1 MIVWSSDRSDSWLR
15 RWFVGI
21 LAATLVLAPGAATA
35 SASGSVQAAA
45 SDDQG
50 GGQGGLLDGLLDG
63 LVGPGSEEPD
73 PGNGSPVPSPSGSEG
88 EPAVGGTPDPTDG
101 TTEPGGTGERPA
113 AEDAATGGDPDDVD
127 PLAAPKTPKT
137 CRDTYKIKGTPKP
150 GTLPGERPPGPYQY
164 RSQGDTARTYRVSMP
179 RMSMSGLKEPS
190 RKRLDKIDPDE
201 TYTNATP
208 DHAYQYWKKHKEKHE
223 EKGTD
228 PGTFNDYL
236 WHSYINGEGNGR
248 RGPAYE
254 QDVAEFMEL
263 GDDEWH
269 CQYSIRNNHRKL
281 FDEIHKEI
289 RKEIRKEE
297 FDRQKKA
304 GKTDRDARRLANKA
318 ANRFVKNDRVVDFA
332 RRDAT
337 TKTIKHV
344 MDAKAGKVPN
354 AWQERFDEKFAKKTG
369 ARASV
374 VGRNI
379 TAADQQRLAGRGIG
393 HHTYAPVER
402 QVYQPNKYTAKP
414 YSFLPKRTPGAELG
428 RFPQSPVADLARQS
442 GKTPTDARRIAA
454 AFRGAPNAMNAVRS
468 PGGIDWTSL
477 ELRYITEP
485 VESEGMEYSFKAG
498 LNDDEANPSW
508 GGQAKLD
515 LASDS
520 FFTWLAL
527 HPNRFWVNLHPDQP
541 DVIVDDKFA
550 ETDAG
555 RVLLEADLEMK
566 HDFAR
571 LMAPGNPVGDRF
583 WDSLAHENGAP
594 CWSGYRMWIEPHPA
608 QVREEDGR
616 FYIIDA
622 PLNVSVEPWDS
633 LPGQAC
639 DQPQWVQD
647 HNDRQIQEIIA
658 PEVEEIVNA
667 DLRYADL
674 RTVYTSR
681 VAAEW
686 VKERNAERPGAYNSI
701 IGSDD
706 ASPWPSR
713 VDWDRNAIFAEYRK
727 SYYEGDFHFTREY
740 EEDGVVLEYEFYTG
754 GVMFDK
760 QPKENINRLQFQAEH
775 PQMPVTTSQ
784 SVKETVRYG
793 DIDSTTGYLGGDTA
807 VVTDPGPA
815 PSPTTPPPSGPPTPA
830 PPPDMGDGPEPEP
843 SPTKD
848 PVQPSPDGADGPDD
862 GELAATG
869 SSGIGPAVLVAS
881 LLVGAGAALI
891 LWSRYRRAARPA
903 ETTAPGSPGPH
914 QEP

>member
-1 MIVWSSDRSDSWLR
+1 MVRSNDRSGGRVR

-21 LAATLVLAPGAATA
+21 LAAMLVLSPGVATA
-35 SASGSVQAAA
+35 SSGSVQAEA

-50 GGQGGLLDGLLDG
+50 GLLEGLLDG
-63 LVGPGSEEPD
+63 LVGPGSEDPD
-73 PGNGSPVPSPSGSEG
+73 PGSSSPVPSPSGSDG
-88 EPAVGGTPDPTDG
+88 EPAVGGTPAEGPT
-101 TTEPGGTGERPA
+101 A
-113 AEDAATGGDPDDVD
+113 QGDPDDAGV
-127 PLAAPKTPKT
+127 LAAPKVPQTCGKT
-137 CRDTYKIKGTPKP
+137 YNIKNSPKP
-150 GTLPGERPPGPYQY
+150 GTLPGERPPGVYEF
-164 RSQGDTARTYRVSMP
+164 RSKGDIARTYDLNWP
-179 RMSMSGLKEPS
+179 RLTLSGLKPPTPAD
-190 RKRLDKIDPDE
+190 LAKIDPKKK
-201 TYTNATP
+201 YANATP
-208 DHAYQYWKKHKEKHE
+208 EHAYQYWAKHVAAHTK
-223 EKGTD
+223 KGTD
-228 PGTFNDYL
+228 PGTFEDYL
-236 WHSYINGEGNGR
+236 AHRYINGEGNGR

-263 GDDEWH
+263 GGDEWF
-269 CQYSIRNNHRKL
+269 CQYSIKENHPEL
-281 FDEIHKEI
+281 FKKI
-289 RKEIRKEE
+289 RDEIRKEE
-297 FDRQKKA
+297 FDRHKRA
-304 GKTDRDARRLANKA
+304 GKTDAEARKLANK
-318 ANRFVKNDRVVDFA
+318 FVKKDRVVDFA
-332 RRDAT
+332 RRDPA
-337 TKTIKHV
+337 KNIKHV

-354 AWQERFDEKFAKKTG
+354 AWQERFDQKLAKETG
-369 ARASV
+369 ARATV
-374 VGRNI
+374 VGRSI
-379 TAADQQRLAGRGIG
+379 TPADQQRLAGRNIG

-402 QVYQPNKYTAKP
+402 RVYVPTKSTAV
-414 YSFLPKRTPGAELG
+414 PGAFRSHRIPGANLHM
-428 RFPQSPVADLARQS
+428 FPQSPVADLARQS
-442 GKTPTDARRIAA
+442 GKTPADARRIAD
-454 AFRGAPNAMNAVRS
+454 AFRRAPNAMNAVRA

-485 VESEGMEYSFKAG
+485 VEGEGMEYSFKAG

-508 GGQAKLD
+508 GGQARLD

-541 DVIVDDKFA
+541 DVIVDDKLA

-622 PLNVSVEPWDS
+622 PLNVSVEPWDT
-633 LPGQAC
+633 LPGPAC

-667 DLRYADL
+667 DARYAEL

-686 VKERNAERPGAYNSI
+686 VKERNAERAGAYNSI

-706 ASPWPSR
+706 ATEWPSR
-713 VDWDRNAIFAEYRK
+713 TEWDRDEIFAEYRK

-760 QPKENINRLQFQAEH
+760 QPKENINRVRFQAEH
-775 PQMPVTTSQ
+775 PEMPVTTSQ
-784 SVKETVRYG
+784 STKETVRYG
-793 DIDSTTGYLGGDTA
+793 DIDSSTGYLGGDTM
-807 VVTDPGPA
+807 VVSDPGPS
-815 PSPTTPPPSGPPTPA
+815 PSPSEPPPSGPPTPA
-830 PPPDMGDGPEPEP
+830 PPPGTGDGPEPEP
-843 SPTKD
+843 TAT
-848 PVQPSPDGADGPDD
+848 VQPPPDHADGPDD

-869 SSGIGPAVLVAS
+869 SSGTGSAVLVAA
-881 LLVGAGAALI
+881 LLIGAGTALI
-891 LWSRYRRAARPA
+891 LWSRYRRASRLAEPA
-903 ETTAPGSPGPH
+903 AGSPRPPR
-914 QEP
+914 EP

>member
-1 MIVWSSDRSDSWLR
+1 M
-15 RWFVGI
+15 
-21 LAATLVLAPGAATA
+21 LVLVPGIATA
-35 SASGSVQAAA
+35 PASGSVQAGSVQAES

-50 GGQGGLLDGLLDG
+50 GLLDG

-73 PGNGSPVPSPSGSEG
+73 PGNGSPVPSPSSSEG

-101 TTEPGGTGERPA
+101 TTEPGGTRERLA
-113 AEDAATGGDPDDVD
+113 AEDAATGGDPNDVD

-137 CRDTYKIKGTPKP
+137 CRDTYNIKGTPRP

-164 RSQGDTARTYRVSMP
+164 RSQGDIARTYRVSMP

-190 RKRLDKIDPDE
+190 RKTLDQIDPDKK
-201 TYTNATP
+201 YTNATP
-208 DHAYQYWKKHKEKHE
+208 DHAYQYWKKHLEKHE
-223 EKGTD
+223 AKGTD

-281 FDEIHKEI
+281 FNEI
-289 RKEIRKEE
+289 RKEIHKEE
-297 FDRQKKA
+297 FDRHKEA
-304 GKTDRDARRLANKA
+304 GKTDREAKRLADK
-318 ANRFVKNDRVVDFA
+318 FVKKDRVVDFA
-332 RRDAT
+332 RRDAA
-337 TKTIKHV
+337 KTIKHV

-354 AWQERFDEKFAKKTG
+354 AWQERFDQKLAEKTG

-379 TAADQQRLAGRGIG
+379 TPADQQRLASRGIG

-402 QVYQPNKYTAKP
+402 QVYTPNKYTAKP

-442 GKTPTDARRIAA
+442 GKTPTNARRIAS
-454 AFRGAPNAMNAVRS
+454 AFQSAPNAMNAVRS

-477 ELRYITEP
+477 ELRYVTEP
-485 VESEGMEYSFKAG
+485 VEGDGMEYSFKAG

-508 GGQAKLD
+508 GGQARLD

-583 WDSLAHENGAP
+583 WDSLAYENGAP

-622 PLNVSVEPWDS
+622 PLNVSVEPWDA
-633 LPGQAC
+633 LPGPAC
-639 DQPQWVQD
+639 DQPRWVQD

-667 DLRYADL
+667 DARYAEL

-686 VKERNAERPGAYNSI
+686 VKERNAERAGAYNSI

-706 ASPWPSR
+706 AAQWPSR
-713 VDWDRNAIFAEYRK
+713 TEWDRDEIFADYRK

-740 EEDGVVLEYEFYTG
+740 EKDGVVLEYDFYTG

-760 QPKENINRLQFQAEH
+760 QPKENINRVRFQAEH
-775 PQMPVTTSQ
+775 PEMPVSTSQ
-784 SVKETVRYG
+784 STKETVRYG
-793 DIDSTTGYLGGDTA
+793 DTDSNTGYLGGDTV
-807 VVTDPGPA
+807 VVTDPGPT

-830 PPPDMGDGPEPEP
+830 PPPGTGDGPEPEP
-843 SPTKD
+843 TPTKD
-848 PVQPSPDGADGPDD
+848 PVQPPADGADGPDD

-869 SSGIGPAVLVAS
+869 SSGTGSAVLVAA

-891 LWSRYRRAARPA
+891 LWSRYRRAGGTA
-903 ETTAPGSPGPH
+903 ELAASGSEGAPE
-914 QEP
+914 EP

>member
-1 MIVWSSDRSDSWLR
+1 M
-15 RWFVGI
+15 
-21 LAATLVLAPGAATA
+21 LVLSPGLATA
-35 SASGSVQAAA
+35 SASQSVQAKSVQAET
-45 SDDQG
+45 SDD
-50 GGQGGLLDGLLDG
+50 QGGLLDGLLDG
-63 LVGPGSEEPD
+63 LVGPGSDEPD
-73 PGNGSPVPSPSGSEG
+73 PGSSSPVPSPSSSDG
-88 EPAVGGTPDPTDG
+88 EPAAGGTPDPTDG
-101 TTEPGGTGERPA
+101 ASEPADETGKAGERPA
-113 AEDAATGGDPDDVD
+113 AKGPSAQDDPNGID
-127 PLAAPKTPKT
+127 PLAAPKVAKT
-137 CRDTYKIKGTPKP
+137 CRDTYNVKGTPRP
-150 GTLPGERPPGPYQY
+150 GTLPGERPGGPYQY
-164 RSQGDTARTYRVSMP
+164 RSQGDIARTYDLNWP
-179 RMSMSGLKEPS
+179 RLALSGLKPPT
-190 RKRLDKIDPDE
+190 RGQLAKIDVDKK
-201 TYTNATP
+201 YDNATP
-208 DHAYQYWKKHKEKHE
+208 DHAYQHWKKHVDKHT

-228 PGTFNDYL
+228 PGTFEDYL
-236 WHSYINGEGNGR
+236 AYSYINGEGNGR

-263 GDDEWH
+263 GGDEWY
-269 CQYSIRNNHRKL
+269 CQYSIKENHPKL
-281 FDEIHKEI
+281 FKEI
-289 RKEIRKEE
+289 RAEIHKEE
-297 FDRQKKA
+297 FDRHKAA
-304 GKTDRDARRLANKA
+304 GKTDREAKRLADK
-318 ANRFVKNDRVVDFA
+318 FVKKDRVVDFA
-332 RRDAT
+332 RRDAA
-337 TKTIKHV
+337 KNIKHV
-344 MDAKAGKVPN
+344 MDAKAGKVQN
-354 AWQERFDEKFAKKTG
+354 AWQERFDQKLAQKTS
-369 ARASV
+369 ARATV
-374 VGRNI
+374 VGRNV
-379 TAADQQRLAGRGIG
+379 TPADQQRLAGRGIG

-402 QVYQPNKYTAKP
+402 RVYVPTKSTAVPNA
-414 YSFLPKRTPGAELG
+414 FRTHRIPGANLHM
-428 RFPQSPVADLARQS
+428 FPQSPVADLARQS
-442 GKTPTDARRIAA
+442 GRTPDDARRIAD
-454 AFRGAPNAMNAVRS
+454 AFRRAPSAGNAVRA

-485 VESEGMEYSFKAG
+485 VEGEGMEYSFKAG

-508 GGQAKLD
+508 GGQGRLD

-583 WDSLAHENGAP
+583 WDSLEHENGAP

-622 PLNVSVEPWDS
+622 PLNVSVEPWDT
-633 LPGQAC
+633 LPGPAC

-658 PEVEEIVNA
+658 PEVEDIVNA
-667 DLRYADL
+667 DARYAEL

-686 VKERNAERPGAYNSI
+686 VKERNAERAGAYNSI

-706 ASPWPSR
+706 ATEWPSR
-713 VDWDRNAIFAEYRK
+713 TEWDRDEIFAEYRK

-760 QPKENINRLQFQAEH
+760 QPKENINRVRFQAEH
-775 PQMPVTTSQ
+775 PEMPVTTSQ
-784 SVKETVRYG
+784 STLETVRYG
-793 DIDSTTGYLGGDTA
+793 DTDSSTGYLGGDT
-807 VVTDPGPA
+807 VVVSDPGPK
-815 PSPTTPPPSGPPTPA
+815 PTPTTPPPSGPPTPA
-830 PPPDMGDGPEPEP
+830 PPPGTGDGPEPEP

-848 PVQPSPDGADGPDD
+848 PVQPPADGADGPDD

-869 SSGIGPAVLVAS
+869 SSGTGTAVLVAS
-881 LLVGAGAALI
+881 LLIAAGAALI
-891 LWSRYRRAARPA
+891 LWSRYRRAGGQA
-903 ETTAPGSPGPH
+903 ELAASGSEGEH

>member
-1 MIVWSSDRSDSWLR
+1 MVWSSDRSDGWPR

-21 LAATLVLAPGAATA
+21 LAATLVLSPGVATA
-35 SASGSVQAAA
+35 SASGSVQTTA

-50 GGQGGLLDGLLDG
+50 GDQDGLLDGLLDG
-63 LVGPGSEEPD
+63 LVGPGGKEPD
-73 PGNGSPVPSPSGSEG
+73 PGNGSTVPSPSGSEG
-88 EPAVGGTPDPTDG
+88 EPAVGSTPDPTDG
-101 TTEPGGTGERPA
+101 TTEPGGTRERPA
-113 AEDAATGGDPDDVD
+113 AQDDPDDVD
-127 PLAAPKTPKT
+127 PLAAPKVPRTCDKT
-137 CRDTYKIKGTPKP
+137 YNIKNPPRP
-150 GTLPGERPPGPYQY
+150 GTLPGERPPGAYEF
-164 RSQGDTARTYRVSMP
+164 RSRGDVARTYDLNWP
-179 RMSMSGLKEPS
+179 RLTLSGLKAPTAADLANIS
-190 RKRLDKIDPDE
+190 LKKKYD
-201 TYTNATP
+201 NATIE
-208 DHAYQYWKKHKEKHE
+208 HAYQYWQKHLNAHKK
-223 EKGTD
+223 KGTD
-228 PGTFNDYL
+228 PGTWEDYL
-236 WHSYINGEGNGR
+236 AHSYINGEGNGR

-263 GDDEWH
+263 GGDEWF
-269 CQYSIRNNHRKL
+269 CQYSIRNNHPDL
-281 FDEIHKEI
+281 FKKIRDEIHKDEM
-289 RKEIRKEE
+289 
-297 FDRQKKA
+297 DRHKRA
-304 GKTDRDARRLANKA
+304 GKTDAEARKLADK
-318 ANRFVKNDRVVDFA
+318 FVKKDRVVDFA
-332 RRDAT
+332 RRDT
-337 TKTIKHV
+337 TKNIKHV

-354 AWQERFDEKFAKKTG
+354 AWQERFDQKLAKETG
-369 ARASV
+369 ARATV
-374 VGRNI
+374 VGRSI
-379 TAADQQRLAGRGIG
+379 TPADQQRLASRGIG

-402 QVYQPNKYTAKP
+402 RVYTPTSSTAKP
-414 YSFLPKRTPGAELG
+414 SAFQIRRIPGGNLHM
-428 RFPQSPVADLARQS
+428 FPQSPVADLARQS
-442 GKTPTDARRIAA
+442 GKTPTDARRIAD
-454 AFRGAPNAMNAVRS
+454 AFRRAPNAMNAVRA

-485 VESEGMEYSFKAG
+485 AAGEGMEYSFKAG

-686 VKERNAERPGAYNSI
+686 VKERNAERAGAYNSI

-706 ASPWPSR
+706 ASAWPSR
-713 VDWDRNAIFAEYRK
+713 VEWDRNAIFAEYRK

-760 QPKENINRLQFQAEH
+760 QPKENINRLRFQAEH
-775 PQMPVTTSQ
+775 PEMPVTTSQ
-784 SVKETVRYG
+784 SAKETVRYG

-830 PPPDMGDGPEPEP
+830 PPPDMGDGREPEP

-848 PVQPSPDGADGPDD
+848 PVGPTDGADGPDD

-869 SSGIGPAVLVAS
+869 PSGTSSAVLVAI
-881 LLVGAGAALI
+881 LLIVAGTAFI
-891 LWSRYRRAARPA
+891 LWSRYQRTARLA
-903 ETTAPGSPGPH
+903 ETTAPGSPRPP

>member
-1 MIVWSSDRSDSWLR
+1 M
-15 RWFVGI
+15 
-21 LAATLVLAPGAATA
+21 LVLSPGLATA
-35 SASGSVQAAA
+35 SASDSVQAET
-45 SDDQG
+45 SDD
-50 GGQGGLLDGLLDG
+50 QGGLLDGLLDG
-63 LVGPGSEEPD
+63 LVGPGGEEPD
-73 PGNGSPVPSPSGSEG
+73 PGSSSPVPSPSSSDGD
-88 EPAVGGTPDPTDG
+88 PADGGTPDPTTG
-101 TTEPGGTGERPA
+101 TSEPADEPSGENGEGPS
-113 AEDAATGGDPDDVD
+113 AEDAATGGDPAAAD
-127 PLAAPKTPKT
+127 PLAAPKVAKT
-137 CRDTYKIKGTPKP
+137 CRDTYNVKGTPRP
-150 GTLPGERPPGPYQY
+150 GTLPGERPGGPYQY
-164 RSQGDTARTYRVSMP
+164 RSQGDVARTYDLNWP
-179 RMSMSGLKEPS
+179 RLALSGLKPPTDGKLANIS
-190 RKRLDKIDPDE
+190 LTKKYD
-201 TYTNATP
+201 NATP
-208 DHAYQYWKKHKEKHE
+208 DHAYQHWKKHLKKHE
-223 EKGTD
+223 NKGTD
-228 PGTFNDYL
+228 PGTFEDYL
-236 WHSYINGEGNGR
+236 PNSYINGEGNGR

-263 GDDEWH
+263 GGDEWF
-269 CQYSIRNNHRKL
+269 CQYSIKENHPKL
-281 FDEIHKEI
+281 FKEI
-289 RKEIRKEE
+289 RAEIHKEE
-297 FDRQKKA
+297 FDRHKAA
-304 GKTDRDARRLANKA
+304 GKTDAEAKRLADK
-318 ANRFVKNDRVVDFA
+318 FVKKDRVVDFA
-332 RRDAT
+332 RRDTA
-337 TKTIKHV
+337 KNIKHV
-344 MDAKAGKVPN
+344 MDAKSGKVPN
-354 AWQERFDEKFAKKTG
+354 AWQERFDQKLAEKTK
-369 ARASV
+369 ARATV

-379 TAADQQRLAGRGIG
+379 TPADQQRLAGRGIG

-402 QVYQPNKYTAKP
+402 RVYVPTKNTAVP
-414 YSFLPKRTPGAELG
+414 TAFRTHRIPGANLHM
-428 RFPQSPVADLARQS
+428 FPQSPVADLARQS
-442 GKTPTDARRIAA
+442 GRTPDDARRIAD
-454 AFRGAPNAMNAVRS
+454 AFRRAPNAMNAVRA

-485 VESEGMEYSFKAG
+485 VEGEGMEYSFKAN

-508 GGQAKLD
+508 GGQGKLD

-622 PLNVSVEPWDS
+622 PLNVSVEPWDT
-633 LPGQAC
+633 LPGPAC

-667 DLRYADL
+667 DARYAEL

-686 VKERNAERPGAYNSI
+686 VKERNAERAGAYNSI

-706 ASPWPSR
+706 ATEWPSR
-713 VDWDRNAIFAEYRK
+713 TEWDRDQIFADYRK

-760 QPKENINRLQFQAEH
+760 QPKENINRVRFQAEH
-775 PQMPVTTSQ
+775 PEMPVTTSQ

-793 DIDSTTGYLGGDTA
+793 DIDSTTGYLGGDT
-807 VVTDPGPA
+807 VVVSDPGPA

-830 PPPDMGDGPEPEP
+830 PPPGTGDGPEPT
-843 SPTKD
+843 PTKD
-848 PVQPSPDGADGPDD
+848 PVQPPADGADGPDD

-869 SSGIGPAVLVAS
+869 SSGTGTAVLIAV
-881 LLVGAGAALI
+881 LLVGTGTAFI
-891 LWSRYRRAARPA
+891 LWSRYRRMSRPA
-903 ETTAPGSPGPH
+903 ELAASGSEGAPR
-914 QEP
+914 EP

>member
-1 MIVWSSDRSDSWLR
+1 MWSSDPAAGRPR

-21 LAATLVLAPGAATA
+21 LAAMLVLSPGLAPA
-35 SASGSVQAAA
+35 SAAGLAQNEA
-45 SDDQG
+45 SDERG
-50 GGQGGLLDGLLDG
+50 GPFDWLL
-63 LVGPGSEEPD
+63 GPGSEDQGQD
-73 PGNGSPVPSPSGSEG
+73 PGP
-88 EPAVGGTPDPTDG
+88 GGTPSPEPSPADTSPDPEPSPGSTSEPSEDSPEPADEPAADPGARPGDG
-101 TTEPGGTGERPA
+101 SVAKRPA
-113 AEDAATGGDPDDVD
+113 AEDTASGIE
-127 PLAAPKTPKT
+127 PLAAPKVART
-137 CRDTYKIKGTPKP
+137 CRDTYDIKGTPKP
-150 GTLPGERPPGPYQY
+150 GTLPGERPGGAYEF
-164 RSQGDTARTYRVSMP
+164 RSRGDVARTYDLNWP
-179 RMSMSGLKEPS
+179 RLALSGLKPPTPADLAGIS
-190 RKRLDKIDPDE
+190 LTKKYD
-201 TYTNATP
+201 NATKN
-208 DHAYQYWKKHKEKHE
+208 HAYQYWAKHVAAHEK
-223 EKGTD
+223 KGTD
-228 PGTFNDYL
+228 PGTFEDYL
-236 WHSYINGEGNGR
+236 AHRYINGEGNGR

-263 GDDEWH
+263 GGDEWF
-269 CQYSIRNNHRKL
+269 CQYSMKENHPRLFKEIR
-281 FDEIHKEI
+281 DEIHKEEVA
-289 RKEIRKEE
+289 RHKA
-297 FDRQKKA
+297 A
-304 GKTDRDARRLANKA
+304 GKTDAEAKKLADK
-318 ANRFVKNDRVVDFA
+318 FVKKDRVVDFA

-337 TKTIKHV
+337 RSIKHV

-354 AWQERFDEKFAKKTG
+354 AWQERFDQKLAQKTG
-369 ARASV
+369 ARATV
-374 VGRNI
+374 VGRSI
-379 TAADQQRLAGRGIG
+379 TTADVQRLAGRGIG

-402 QVYQPNKYTAKP
+402 RVYVPTRSTAVPNA
-414 YSFLPKRTPGAELG
+414 FRTTRIPGANLHM
-428 RFPQSPVADLARQS
+428 FPQSPVADLARQS
-442 GKTPTDARRIAA
+442 GRNPDDARRIAD
-454 AFRGAPNAMNAVRS
+454 AFRRAPNAVNAVRG

-485 VESEGMEYSFKAG
+485 VEGEGMEYSFRTG

-508 GGQAKLD
+508 GGQARLD

-583 WDSLAHENGAP
+583 WDSLAHVNGAP

-608 QVREEDGR
+608 RVREEDGR

-622 PLNVSVEPWDS
+622 PLNVSVEPWDT
-633 LPGQAC
+633 LPGPAC

-686 VKERNAERPGAYNSI
+686 VKERNAERAGAYNSI

-706 ASPWPSR
+706 ATEWASR
-713 VDWDRNAIFAEYRK
+713 TEWDRDEIFAEYRT

-760 QPKENINRLQFQAEH
+760 QPKQNINRARFQAEH

-793 DIDSTTGYLGGDTA
+793 DIDSSTAYLGGDT
-807 VVTDPGPA
+807 VVVSDPGPA

-830 PPPDMGDGPEPEP
+830 PPPGIGDTPEPQ
-843 SPTKD
+843 D
-848 PVQPSPDGADGPDD
+848 PVRPPADSADRPDGS
-862 GELAATG
+862 LAATG
-869 SSGIGPAVLVAS
+869 SSGVGTAVLGAVL
-881 LLVGAGAALI
+881 LLVAGTALI
-891 LWSRYRRAARPA
+891 LWSRYRGGRPDEPAAS
-903 ETTAPGSPGPH
+903 GSTSVP

>member
-1 MIVWSSDRSDSWLR
+1 MVRSKDGSGGRPR

-21 LAATLVLAPGAATA
+21 LAAMLVLSPGLVTA
-35 SASGSVQAAA
+35 SASESTRAEA

-50 GGQGGLLDGLLDG
+50 GFLDGLLGG
-63 LVGPGSEEPD
+63 LLGPGNEDPD
-73 PGNGSPVPSPSGSEG
+73 PGSSSPVPSPSGSES
-88 EPAVGGTPDPTDG
+88 EPAVDPTTG
-101 TTEPGGTGERPA
+101 ASEPADKPAETGGRPA
-113 AEDAATGGDPDDVD
+113 ATDPATAGDPDGVD
-127 PLAAPKTPKT
+127 PLAAPKVPRT
-137 CRDTYKIKGTPKP
+137 CRDTYGINGTPRP

-164 RSQGDTARTYRVSMP
+164 RSQGDIARTYDLNWP
-179 RMSMSGLKEPS
+179 RLALSGLKPPTDAQ
-190 RKRLDKIDPDE
+190 LAKISLTKKYD
-201 TYTNATP
+201 NATP
-208 DHAYQYWKKHKEKHE
+208 EHAYQYWAKHVAAHQK
-223 EKGTD
+223 KGTD
-228 PGTFNDYL
+228 PGTFEDYL
-236 WHSYINGEGNGR
+236 AYRYINGEGNGR

-263 GDDEWH
+263 GGDEWF
-269 CQYSIRNNHRKL
+269 CQYSIKEHDRRL
-281 FDEIHKEI
+281 FQEI
-289 RKEIRKEE
+289 RREIYNEE
-297 FDRQKKA
+297 VARHKA
-304 GKTDRDARRLANKA
+304 EGKTDQQAKRLARK
-318 ANRFVKNDRVVDFA
+318 FVKSDRVVDFA
-332 RRDAT
+332 R
-337 TKTIKHV
+337 KTASGQLRHV
-344 MDAKAGKVPN
+344 MDAKAGKVQN
-354 AWQERFDEKFAKKTG
+354 AWQERFDQKLAQKTG

-379 TAADQQRLAGRGIG
+379 TTADQQRLASRGIG

-402 QVYQPNKYTAKP
+402 RVYVPTRNTAVP
-414 YSFLPKRTPGAELG
+414 TAFRTTRIPGANLHM
-428 RFPQSPVADLARQS
+428 FPQSPVSDMARQS
-442 GKTPTDARRIAA
+442 GRTPEDARRIAD
-454 AFRGAPNAMNAVRS
+454 AFRRAPNAGNAVRA

-485 VESEGMEYSFKAG
+485 VEGEGMEYSFKTN

-508 GGQAKLD
+508 GGQARLD

-583 WDSLAHENGAP
+583 WDSLAYENGAP

-622 PLNVSVEPWDS
+622 PLNVSVEPWDT
-633 LPGQAC
+633 LPGPAC

-658 PEVEEIVNA
+658 PEVEEIVNS

-686 VKERNAERPGAYNSI
+686 VKERNAERAGAYNSI

-706 ASPWPSR
+706 ASAWPSR
-713 VDWDRNAIFAEYRK
+713 TEWDRNEIFAEYRK

-740 EEDGVVLEYEFYTG
+740 EKDGVVLEYEFYTG

-760 QPKENINRLQFQAEH
+760 QPKENISRVRFQAEH

-793 DIDSTTGYLGGDTA
+793 DTDSSTGYLGGDT
-807 VVTDPGPA
+807 VVVSDPGPT

-830 PPPDMGDGPEPEP
+830 PPPGTGDGPEPDP
-843 SPTKD
+843 SPTQD
-848 PVQPSPDGADGPDD
+848 PVQPPPDGADGPDD

-869 SSGIGPAVLVAS
+869 SSGTGTVVMVAI
-881 LLVGAGAALI
+881 LLVVAGSAVI
-891 LWSRYRRAARPA
+891 LWSRRRAGTPA
-903 ETTAPGSPGPH
+903 EPAAGSPGSP
-914 QEP
+914 QES